1 MLRRL
6 PYHFQIP
13 LGLVL
18 AVTATA
24 VLVSVTAAQI
34 SARSARLEI
43 IMTLRRAME
52 LLSAQS
58 RPLLVTDDTWR
69 TFALLRNTAALLP
82 GANKGSARAAI
93 VDMTGRVVA
102 ASDPVRLPTGNPA
115 PGLGATGSPL
125 AGASDSKT
133 PIQFERQDGSVN
145 LIEAIQSEDGK
156 TLGYVYVE
164 VDASAFAPDWA
175 ALAKPALAGAL
186 LAIVWLVPAGWWLGH
201 RMARPVRVVADCIAR
216 IGHASP
222 ELLQREIP
230 DTADPELARISGA
243 VRRLLAEMSVREE
256 AEERALAAE
265 RLAAVGR
272 IAAAVAHEIN
282 NPLAGLLTAT
292 QTLRLHG
299 GVDAVRLR
307 TVGLIDRGLQ
317 QIQVTAAALL
327 PRTRIEDRP
336 LEVSDLDDVFAL
348 TQPAAIRQRV
358 RVVAKRNIHAPPL
371 APSSAIRQVMIN
383 LLLNAIKAAGA
394 DGQVQ
399 AVLTCDARTLRFQ
412 VQNTGAP
419 LTQTE
424 LDQRLAAEGGSD
436 PRGFGLWICREI
448 AVRYGGGFA
457 LSEAGDFATALD
469 FWIPNRPSHESH
481 DHVAEETFAD

>member
-6 PYHFQIP
+6 PYHFQIL

-18 AVTATA
+18 AVTVTA

-34 SARSARLEI
+34 SARSARLET
-43 IMTLRRAME
+43 IMTLQRAME

-58 RPLLVTDDTWR
+58 RPLLVTEDTWR

-82 GANKGSARAAI
+82 GADKGSARAA
-93 VDMTGRVVA
+93 VLDVAGRVTA
-102 ASDPVRLPTGNPA
+102 ASDPVRLPTGQPA
-115 PGLGATGSPL
+115 PGLDSGASPL
-125 AGASDSKT
+125 TGASDSKT
-133 PIQFERQDGSVN
+133 PIQFERKDGSIN
-145 LIEAIQSEDGK
+145 LIEAIQSEDGQ

-164 VDASAFAPDWA
+164 VDASAFAPDWV

-222 ELLQREIP
+222 ELLQQQIP
-230 DTADPELARISGA
+230 NTADPELGRISGA
-243 VRRLLAEMSVREE
+243 VRRLLAEMSVREQ

-299 GVDAVRLR
+299 GTDAVRLR

-327 PRTRIEDRP
+327 PRARIEDRP
-336 LEVSDLDDVFAL
+336 LEVGDLDDVFAL
-348 TQPAAIRQRV
+348 TQPAALRQQV
-358 RVVAKRNIHAPPL
+358 SVVLERNIAAPL
-371 APSSAIRQVMIN
+371 QVPSSALRQVMLN

-394 DGQVQ
+394 DGQVK
-399 AVLTCDARTLRFQ
+399 AVLTSDLQTLRFN

-419 LTQTE
+419 LTQVE

-457 LSEAGDFATALD
+457 LSEPGKFATALD
-469 FWIPNRPSHESH
+469 FWIPNRPSQERNH
-481 DHVAEETFAD
+481 HVSEKTFAD

>member
-18 AVTATA
+18 AVTVTA

-34 SARSARLEI
+34 SAHSARLET
-43 IMTLRRAME
+43 IMTLQRAME

-58 RPLLVTDDTWR
+58 RPLLVTEDTWR
-69 TFALLRNTAALLP
+69 IFVLLRNTATLLP
-82 GANKGSARAAI
+82 GADKGSARAAI
-93 VDMTGRVVA
+93 VDVAGRVTA
-102 ASDPVRLPTGNPA
+102 ASDPVRLPTGQPA
-115 PGLGATGSPL
+115 PGLGSNASPL
-125 AGASDSKT
+125 TGASNSKT
-133 PIQFERQDGSVN
+133 PIQFERKDGSIN
-145 LIEAIQSEDGK
+145 LIEAIQSEDGQ

-164 VDASAFAPDWA
+164 VDASAFAPDWV

-186 LAIVWLVPAGWWLGH
+186 LAMVWLVPAGWWLGH

-222 ELLQREIP
+222 ELLQQQIP

-243 VRRLLAEMSVREE
+243 VRRLLSEMSVREQ
-256 AEERALAAE
+256 AEKRALAAE

-299 GVDAVRLR
+299 GTDAVRLR

-327 PRTRIEDRP
+327 PRARIEDRP
-336 LEVSDLDDVFAL
+336 LEVGDLDDVFAL
-348 TQPAAIRQRV
+348 THPAALRQQV
-358 RVVAKRNIHAPPL
+358 SVVLERNIASPL
-371 APSSAIRQVMIN
+371 QVPSSAFRQVMIN

-394 DGQVQ
+394 EGQVK
-399 AVLTCDARTLRFQ
+399 AV
-412 VQNTGAP
+412 
-419 LTQTE
+419 
-424 LDQRLAAEGGSD
+424 
-436 PRGFGLWICREI
+436 
-448 AVRYGGGFA
+448 
-457 LSEAGDFATALD
+457 
-469 FWIPNRPSHESH
+469 
-481 DHVAEETFAD
+481 